1 MSLRRRSLSVPAVP
15 AVLAVLALTV
25 AGCSSSVT
33 GSAAP
38 VPGAVADRSAD
49 PSTSGGPTSGA
60 DPAPNTDIG
69 PVPDGLQDYY
79 TQQLEW
85 GGCTDYADNDSDRQ
99 SYATEGLEC
108 ARMRVPVSYSATGA
122 GDATIGVLR
131 AAATGDAAQRIGSVV
146 FNPGGPGGSGMAMV
160 SQFAAAGVG
169 TALRARFDL
178 VGFDPRGT
186 GASEPVVSCRTDE
199 ERDAQRAA
207 NLRTDTEAG
216 VREIDAAA
224 ETFADDCTK
233 RTGRDQ
239 DIDGATFLANVGTRD
254 VAKDMDVLRAVLGDR
269 QLTYVGFSYGT
280 RIGTE
285 YAEQFAG
292 NVRAMILDGAVDPE
306 LDPIDQ
312 LVNQGAGFQQ
322 AFEAFAADCAT
333 QPTCPLGTDPAKATA
348 VFQQIVRPL
357 LDKPLDLS
365 DGRVLTYDDATTGT
379 IQALY
384 SESFWPP
391 LQTALTQLLTGKG
404 DALMTI
410 ADLYEGRDASGHYSP
425 LLDAF
430 TAINCVDNPR
440 VSPDVSQKIS
450 EAYVKAAPFIDP
462 GDPVRVTKDICDYWP
477 AAPTSEPHTPQVD
490 GLPTV
495 MVISTTGDPATPY
508 QAGVDLAKDLKAS
521 LLTVTGDRHTAYLG
535 AQIPCADDAGNA
547 YLISL
552 TAPET
557 GAKC

>member
-1 MSLRRRSLSVPAVP
+1 MSPRRRSLSVPVLV
-15 AVLAVLALTV
+15 AVLAVTV
-25 AGCSSSVT
+25 AGCSTTVA
-33 GSAAP
+33 GSASAVRTTANAP
-38 VPGAVADRSAD
+38 SD
-49 PSTSGGPTSGA
+49 PATSGGPTSG
-60 DPAPNTDIG
+60 DAPVTSTDIG

-79 TQQLEW
+79 TQQLDW
-85 GGCTDYADNDSDRQ
+85 GGCTDYADNDTDRQ
-99 SYATEGLEC
+99 TYATQGLEC
-108 ARMRVPVSYSATGA
+108 ARLRVPVAYSDTGA

-131 AAATGDAAQRIGSVV
+131 AKATGDAGQRIGSVV
-146 FNPGGPGGSGMAMV
+146 FNPGGPGGSGMSMV
-160 SQFAAAGVG
+160 SQFAAYGIGAD
-169 TALRARFDL
+169 LRSRFDL
-178 VGFDPRGT
+178 IGFDPRGT
-186 GASEPVVSCRTDE
+186 GASEPVVTCRTDK
-199 ERDAQRAA
+199 ERDAQRAG

-216 VREIDAAA
+216 VGEIDAAA
-224 ETFADDCTK
+224 KTFAQDCTQ
-233 RTGRDQ
+233 RTGREQ
-239 DIDGATFLANVGTRD
+239 GIDGATFLANVGTRD

-312 LVNQGAGFQQ
+312 LVNQGAGFQK
-322 AFEAFAADCAT
+322 AFEAFAADCASK
-333 QPTCPLGTDPAKATA
+333 QTCPLGTDASKATT
-348 VFQQIVRPL
+348 VFQKIVRPL
-357 LDKPLDLS
+357 LDKPLALS

-379 IQALY
+379 VQALY
-384 SESFWPP
+384 SEAYWPQ
-391 LQTALTQLLTGKG
+391 LQTALSQLLTGKG
-404 DALMTI
+404 DALMAI

-440 VSPDVSQKIS
+440 VAAEVSQKIS

-477 AAPTSEPHTPQVD
+477 AEPTSEPHTPQVD

-521 LLTVTGDRHTAYLG
+521 LLTVEGDRHTAYLG
-535 AQIPCADDAGNA
+535 AQIPCADTAGNA

-552 TAPET
+552 ATPEDGT
-557 GAKC
+557 KC